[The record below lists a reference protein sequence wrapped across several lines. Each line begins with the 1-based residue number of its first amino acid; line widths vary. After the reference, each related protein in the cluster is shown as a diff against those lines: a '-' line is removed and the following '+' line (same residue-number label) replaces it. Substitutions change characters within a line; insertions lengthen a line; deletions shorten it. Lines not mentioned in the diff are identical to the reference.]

1 MTASGALL
9 RQSRFL
15 TFDGAVSVVTA
26 HQRPDRFRQLEADLG
41 EAKRIA
47 RGAGLSYAAASFGD
61 GVVVQEMTAFDRLLA
76 FDGQKRTLRVEAGAT
91 LERVL
96 QWALAQKLRLAAVPG
111 YPRITIGGCIAA
123 DVHGKNPAR
132 DGTFCDAVE
141 ALRLFHPSRGY
152 VEITR
157 ESHPEVFDATCG
169 GFGLT
174 GVIVDATLKLVSAP
188 APNVR
193 TVAREVDSLEEA
205 ARVLE
210 QEAHADF
217 AYSWHD
223 GTARGAAFGRGLV
236 FTGEWT
242 EEPTAQRNSGYEAMS
257 ASSRAAWPLGL
268 WIDATA
274 RSANAL
280 YRSLALRHPSRVQSA
295 FDADFPFAR
304 QTLYHRLYGR
314 RGLAELQLL
323 VPHEALGAFLAE
335 AAAIVERLAPPLV
348 MLSLKRFSGR
358 MRALSLSG
366 DGMLVAMDLAR
377 GDATTRFAEAIDDLA
392 LRTRAQPNVS
402 KDSRLP
408 APVAARTLP
417 HYASFRERLARVDPL
432 RLYQSEL
439 SRRLDL

>member
-1 MTASGALL
+1 MTVSGAVL

-47 RGAGLSYAAASFGD
+47 RGGGLSYAAASFGED
-61 GVVVQEMTAFDRLLA
+61 VVVQEMTAFDRLLA
-76 FDGQKRTLRVEAGAT
+76 FDEKKNTLRVEAGAT

-96 QWALAQKLRLAAVPG
+96 EWALPRKLRLAVVPG

-123 DVHGKNPAR
+123 DAHGKNPAR

-141 ALRLFHPSRGY
+141 SFRLFHPSRGY
-152 VEITR
+152 REVTR
-157 ESHPEVFDATCG
+157 DSDPDAFDATCG

-174 GVIVDATLKLVSAP
+174 GVIVDATLRLERAP

-193 TVAREVDSLEEA
+193 TVAREVASFGDA
-205 ARVLE
+205 AQALAE
-210 QEAHADF
+210 MPDADF

-223 GTARGAAFGRGLV
+223 GTARAAHFGRGLV
-236 FTGEWT
+236 FTGAWS
-242 EEPTAQRNSGYEAMS
+242 EEPVARRDSGYEAMS
-257 ASSRAAWPLGL
+257 ASSRGAWPFAL
-268 WIDATA
+268 WGDATA
-274 RSANAL
+274 RTANAL
-280 YRSLALRHPSRVQSA
+280 FRSLALGHPSRVQSA

-314 RGLAELQLL
+314 QGLAELQLL
-323 VPHEALGAFLAE
+323 VPHEALRAFLAGL
-335 AAAIVERLAPPLV
+335 AARVERIGPPLV
-348 MLSLKRFSGR
+348 MLSMKRFSGH

-366 DGMLVAMDLAR
+366 EGMLVALDLAR
-377 GDATTRFAEAIDDLA
+377 GQATMRFAEAVDDLA
-392 LRTRAQPNVS
+392 IETGAQPNVS

-408 APVAARTLP
+408 ADVAARALP
-417 HYASFRERLARVDPL
+417 HYRSFRERLARVDPK
-432 RLYQSEL
+432 RLFQSEL
-439 SRRLDL
+439 SRRLAL

>member
-1 MTASGALL
+1 MTASGAVL

-15 TFDGAVSVVTA
+15 TFDGAVSAVTA

-47 RGAGLSYAAASFGD
+47 RGAGLSYAAASFGED
-61 GVVVQEMTAFDRLLA
+61 VVVQEMTAFDRLLA
-76 FDGQKRTLRVEAGAT
+76 FDGKKNTLRVEAGAT

-96 QWALAQKLRLAAVPG
+96 EWAQPRTLRLAAVPG

-123 DVHGKNPAR
+123 DAHGKNPAR

-141 ALRLFHPSRGY
+141 SFRLFHPSRGY
-152 VEITR
+152 REVTR
-157 ESHPEVFDATCG
+157 DGDPDAFDATCG

-174 GVIVDATLKLVSAP
+174 GVIVDATLRLERAP

-193 TVAREVDSLEEA
+193 TVAREAASLGEA
-205 ARVLE
+205 ARALA
-210 QEAHADF
+210 QAPDADF

-223 GTARGAAFGRGLV
+223 GTARGERFGRGLV
-236 FTGEWT
+236 FTGAWT
-242 EEPTAQRNSGYEAMS
+242 GEAAPQRDSSYDAMS
-257 ASSRAAWPLGL
+257 ASSRAAWPLGIWSDL
-268 WIDATA
+268 SA

-314 RGLAELQLL
+314 QGLAELQLL
-323 VPHEALGAFLAE
+323 VPHDALAE
-335 AAAIVERLAPPLV
+335 FVEGLAAIVERIGPPLV
-348 MLSLKRFSGR
+348 MLSMKRFSGR

-366 DGMLVAMDLAR
+366 EGMLVAMDLAR
-377 GDATTRFAEAIDDLA
+377 GQATARFAEAIDGLA
-392 LRTRAQPNVS
+392 IQARAQPNVS

-408 APVAARTLP
+408 ADVAARTLP
-417 HYASFRERLARVDPL
+417 HYRSFRERLARVDPK

-439 SRRLDL
+439 SRRLAL